1 MAKQK
6 QYLVY
11 IADRKGSIKC
21 NSESDARKVI
31 DNLIKEGKPKD
42 LIRFKEIETKY

>member
-11 IADRKGSIKC
+11 IVDRKGSIKC
-21 NSESDARKVI
+21 NSESDARKII
-31 DNLIKEGKPKD
+31 DNLIKEGHSKD
-42 LIRFKEIETKY
+42 LIRFKEIEVDY